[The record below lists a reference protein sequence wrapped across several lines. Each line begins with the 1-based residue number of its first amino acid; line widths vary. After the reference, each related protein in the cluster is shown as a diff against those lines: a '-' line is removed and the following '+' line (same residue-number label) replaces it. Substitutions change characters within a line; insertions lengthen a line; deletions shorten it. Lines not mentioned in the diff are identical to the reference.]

1 MAFFAAYP
9 ISLDATALLIFL
21 VLPCCPP
28 PSRRYAGMRRAS
40 CLPDRD

>member
-28 PSRRYAGMRRAS
+28 LQALCGDAAGVMPAG
-40 CLPDRD
+40 

>member
-28 PSRRYAGMRRAS
+28 SRRYAGMRRAS